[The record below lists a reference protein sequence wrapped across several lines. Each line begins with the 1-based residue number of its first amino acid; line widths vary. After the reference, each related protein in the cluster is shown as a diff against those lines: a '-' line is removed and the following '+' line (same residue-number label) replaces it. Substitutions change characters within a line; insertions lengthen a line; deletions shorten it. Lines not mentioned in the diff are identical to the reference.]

1 MEKRLKDVLE
11 DMVDERY
18 YLKPSQVEA
27 ILKHCDRKISEGCG
41 FKPQLIERD
50 GVSAAI
56 TSKYG
61 LRQTDPL
68 VVERAGF
75 NVDEDGCSRTIFAHY
90 AQAGNPA
97 PHTCVLESRILTQRR
112 TEEGREMRKRGIEE
126 FKYKGFVPREDG
138 VCNAITTVEKDNY
151 VLETAT
157 REACERILDGEPGM
171 VIGNTQLNCYRG
183 SVDDC
188 APCICAAGGMGGGHV
203 PMVTEGLRPLRGS
216 SEPKIIQM
224 PHGFFGG
231 AVKDVSPAVTS
242 SAFADN
248 NYLLVEH
255 RIRKLT
261 ERECF
266 RLMGLCDADI
276 DKILN
281 AEEEITLKSGKKKTR
296 RAISKTACYDLAGNS
311 IVVDVLEYIFENLF
325 INKAARSDG
334 RQLTL
339 F

>member
-68 VVERAGF
+68 VVEQVGF
-75 NVDEDGCSRTIFAHY
+75 NVDDDGCSRMVTAHY
-90 AQAGNPA
+90 AMSGHTDFRTKEAGNPT
-97 PHTCVLESRILTQRR
+97 PHTCVLESRIL
-112 TEEGREMRKRGIEE
+112 
-126 FKYKGFVPREDG
+126 
-138 VCNAITTVEKDNY
+138 
-151 VLETAT
+151 
-157 REACERILDGEPGM
+157 DGELGM

-231 AVKDVSPAVTS
+231 AVKDISPVITS
-242 SAFADN
+242 SALADN

-281 AEEEITLKSGKKKTR
+281 AEEEVTLKNGKKKTR

-325 INKAARSDG
+325 INKAAPSDG

>member
-1 MEKRLKDVLE
+1 MLE

-27 ILKHCDRKISEGCG
+27 NLKHCERKISEGCG

-56 TSKYG
+56 TAKYG
-61 LRQTDPL
+61 LRQM
-68 VVERAGF
+68 
-75 NVDEDGCSRTIFAHY
+75 
-90 AQAGNPA
+90 
-97 PHTCVLESRILTQRR
+97 TQRR

-138 VCNAITTVEKDNY
+138 MCNAITTVEKDNY
-151 VLETAT
+151 VLETTT
-157 REACERILDGEPGM
+157 REACGRILDGKPWM

-183 SVDDC
+183 SVYDC

-203 PMVTEGLRPLRGS
+203 PMVTEGLHPIQVGQLFDKAQNPINGRIYSIKGIAPCLRTPTGGLH
-216 SEPKIIQM
+216 EPIIM
-224 PHGFFGG
+224 
-231 AVKDVSPAVTS
+231 
-242 SAFADN
+242 
-248 NYLLVEH
+248 VEH

-281 AEEEITLKSGKKKTR
+281 AEEEITLKSGERKTR

-325 INKAARSDG
+325 INKAVPSDG